1 MPDSDPGP
9 ADGAGP
15 LPLEALIE
23 SVLFVAPE
31 PLDVAALGGLLGK
44 PREDVELA
52 LARLVEAGG
61 GRGIRVQRQADLVQ
75 LVTAPEAA
83 GVVSRFMSD
92 ERQARLSSAALE
104 ALAVVAY
111 RQPVTR
117 AQVEALR
124 GVNSERA
131 LGTLQARG
139 LVVEVGRQT
148 SVGRPVLYGTTA
160 EFLEYFGLTS
170 LDRLPSA
177 DPAEPAAPSA
187 RPTRARRSSRKPA
200 AGRR

>member
-1 MPDSDPGP
+1 MADIGP
-9 ADGAGP
+9 ETGERAAP
-15 LPLEALIE
+15 LPLEALVE

-31 PLDVAALGGLLGK
+31 PLEVAALAGLLGES
-44 PREDVELA
+44 REEVEGALSRLA
-52 LARLVEAGG
+52 EAGA
-61 GRGIRVQRQADLVQ
+61 GRGIRVQRQGELVQ

-83 GVVSRFMSD
+83 AVVSRFTSD

-131 LGTLQARG
+131 LATLQARG

-160 EFLEYFGLTS
+160 EFLGYFGLSS
-170 LDRLPSA
+170 LDEMPPA
-177 DPAEPAAPSA
+177 DPAEPVATKD
-187 RPTRARRSSRKPA
+187 RPARARRSARKRS
-200 AGRR
+200 GS

>member
-1 MPDSDPGP
+1 MPVDDVVSNG
-9 ADGAGP
+9 GAGR
-15 LPLEALIE
+15 LSLEALIE
-23 SVLFVAPE
+23 SILFVAPE
-31 PLDVAALGGLLGK
+31 PLDVAALAGQLGA
-44 PREDVELA
+44 PREEVERALSRLA
-52 LARLVEAGG
+52 EAGG
-61 GRGIRVQRQADLVQ
+61 GRGIRVQRQGDVVQ

-83 GVVSRFMSD
+83 AVVSRFLSD
-92 ERQARLSSAALE
+92 ERQSRLSSAALE
-104 ALAVVAY
+104 TLAVVAY

-160 EFLEYFGLTS
+160 GFLEYFGLTS
-170 LDRLPSA
+170 LAELPPA
-177 DPAEPAAPSA
+177 DPAEPAPAKERLA
-187 RPTRARRSSRKPA
+187 RARRAARRPA
-200 AGRR
+200 AD

>member
-1 MPDSDPGP
+1 MPDSAPGP
-9 ADGAGP
+9 TDGAGP

-61 GRGIRVQRQADLVQ
+61 GRGIRIQRQRDLVQ

-83 GVVSRFMSD
+83 GVVSRFLLD

-170 LDRLPSA
+170 LDGLPSA
-177 DPAEPAAPSA
+177 DPAEPAVPSA
-187 RPTRARRSSRKPA
+187 RPTRARRSTRKPA

>member
-1 MPDSDPGP
+1 MPGDEVAPNGGS
-9 ADGAGP
+9 GP

-31 PLDVAALGGLLGK
+31 PLEVAALAALLGT
-44 PREDVELA
+44 PREEVERALSRLA
-52 LARLVEAGG
+52 EAGG
-61 GRGIRVQRQADLVQ
+61 GRGIRVQRQGDLVQ

-83 GVVSRFMSD
+83 AVVSRFLSD

-104 ALAVVAY
+104 TLAVVAY

-139 LVVEVGRQT
+139 LVLEVGRQT

-160 EFLEYFGLTS
+160 GFLEYFGLTS
-170 LDRLPSA
+170 LADLPPT
-177 DPAEPAAPSA
+177 DPAEPTLPKE
-187 RPTRARRSSRKPA
+187 RLPRARRNSRRLA
-200 AGRR
+200 AE

>member
-1 MPDSDPGP
+1 MN
-9 ADGAGP
+9 P

-31 PLDVAALGGLLGK
+31 PLEVVALAGLLGE
-44 PREDVELA
+44 PRDEVERA
-52 LARLVEAGG
+52 LARLAEAGAS
-61 GRGIRVQRQADLVQ
+61 RGVRVQRQGDVVQ

-83 GVVSRFMSD
+83 AVVSRFLSD
-92 ERQARLSSAALE
+92 ERQSRLSSAALE
-104 ALAVVAY
+104 TLAVVAY

-131 LGTLQARG
+131 LSTLQARG
-139 LVVEVGRQT
+139 LVIEIGRQT

-160 EFLEYFGLTS
+160 GFLEHFGLTS
-170 LDRLPSA
+170 LAELPPA
-177 DPAEPAAPSA
+177 DPAEATAPKAAKLPRVRRAARRPSA
-187 RPTRARRSSRKPA
+187 S
-200 AGRR
+200 